1 MNNMLTTKEATLISD
16 LLVME
21 ETAFKKAKL
30 YSRTITDPELAS
42 KFKEIASMH
51 EKRFNALFELL

>member
-1 MNNMLTTKEATLISD
+1 MANMLTTKELSLISD

-30 YSRTITDPELAS
+30 YSRTLTDPEIS
-42 KFKEIASMH
+42 KKLKEIADGH
-51 EKRFNALFELL
+51 KKRFDALFSLL